1 MKYILVLVFYGI
13 AYLTFENVFNFL
25 TIDLFDKKKTW
36 REKLRL
42 KASVSSSFWMFPCGA
57 IIGLLLHLFV
67 MISLNMSNIFI
78 FILVGLFGSV
88 IITGIELASGLLL
101 NIKMKLN
108 LWDYSKSVLNF
119 KGQIDLFHSLGWVG
133 ITYLFYFV
141 DKLFK

>member
-1 MKYILVLVFYGI
+1 
-13 AYLTFENVFNFL
+13 
-25 TIDLFDKKKTW
+25 
-36 REKLRL
+36 
-42 KASVSSSFWMFPCGA
+42 MFPCGA